1 MARKRDSG
9 IEQTPEDVPP
19 DERYA
24 IPLADAEAPEYP
36 KGSASVEQ
44 VRDYVLKSAA
54 VVVKAARLEGQ
65 YPAALAG
72 LKLIAEVRGVPMGRK
87 DVQEH
92 ELVSKAAAGE
102 DKDAIIDRIAEKIR
116 EFSGGNDAGTG
127 RGNRGTDKPLLE
139 H

>member
-1 MARKRDSG
+1 MARKRDSE
-9 IEQTPEDVPP
+9 IAQKPEAVPP

-24 IPLADAEAPEYP
+24 IPLADVEAPEYP
-36 KGSASVEQ
+36 QGAASVEQ

-72 LKLIAEVRGVPMGRK
+72 LKLIAEVRGVPMGHK

-92 ELVSKAAAGE
+92 ELVSKAAASE
-102 DKDAIIDRIAEKIR
+102 DKDAIIDRITEKIR
-116 EFSGGNDAGTG
+116 EFSGGDDLGTS
-127 RGNRGTDKPLLE
+127 RGNRRTDKPLLE

>member
-1 MARKRDSG
+1 MARKRNSG
-9 IEQTPEDVPP
+9 IAQEPEIVPP

-24 IPLADAEAPEYP
+24 IPFVAEPPEYP
-36 KGSASVEQ
+36 QGAASVEQ

-54 VVVKAARLEGQ
+54 DVVKAARLEGQ
-65 YPAALAG
+65 YQAALAG
-72 LKLIAEVRGVPMGRK
+72 LKLIAEVKGVPIGRK

-92 ELVSKAAAGE
+92 ELVSKATASE

-116 EFSGGNDAGTG
+116 EFSGGDDGAAN
-127 RGNRGTDKPLLE
+127 RRNRGVDRPLLE

>member
-1 MARKRDSG
+1 MASKRNSG
-9 IEQTPEDVPP
+9 IAQGPEIVPP
-19 DERYA
+19 EELYA
-24 IPLADAEAPEYP
+24 MPIGAANAPEYP
-36 KGSASVEQ
+36 QGTASVEQ
-44 VRDYVLKSAA
+44 VRDYVLKNAA

-72 LKLIAEVRGVPMGRK
+72 LKMIAEVNGVPMGRK

-92 ELVSKAAAGE
+92 DLVSKATASE

-116 EFSGGNDAGTG
+116 EFSGGNDGTAG
-127 RGNRGTDKPLLE
+127 RGNRGSDRPLLE